1 MNYEKYT
8 FYNIVWA
15 TTSIPLSKLKSYSKC
30 SIYTRNL
37 IGYFPMQALF
47 SLSPYYYYYYLWFV
61 TVGIYVYVT
70 GLRPIKRLE
79 PHDERRM
86 GSKRLASSTRWIVD
100 GRRIVVASTRHM
112 AIVVNEVTSM
122 RFVDK
127 KRKKRHDIQKSTW
140 GFFQSTIFMKFIKTF
155 LVLNLQW
162 GWFILVSRVLL
173 ENFYTRF
180 RWYIEGGRSYYKNQM
195 YVCARTLR

>member
-15 TTSIPLSKLKSYSKC
+15 TTSIPSSKLKSHSKC

-37 IGYFPMQALF
+37 IEYFPMQALF

-100 GRRIVVASTRHM
+100 GRRIFVASTRHM

-122 RFVDK
+122 RFVDSK
-127 KRKKRHDIQKSTW
+127 KKKNTIYKKVHEA
-140 GFFQSTIFMKFIKTF
+140 FFRAPF
-155 LVLNLQW
+155 LWNSLKHSW
-162 GWFILVSRVLL
+162 
-173 ENFYTRF
+173 
-180 RWYIEGGRSYYKNQM
+180 
-195 YVCARTLR
+195 C